1 MSNTK
6 KILMAKIHIAKKDL
20 GFDDDVY
27 RDVLWRVTGKRS
39 CKDMT
44 IAELES
50 VVKDM
55 QNSGFKP
62 KATPKHGKK
71 PDVIA
76 KREPLMGKIH
86 AILADMGL
94 HWNYAHGVGEQ
105 MFKIKRLQFLN
116 DSQLYKVT
124 QAMSTHQK
132 READKAMKAAAKAEK
147 PRVQVGTIG
156 HVDHSKTT
164 LAAVIAMKAAEI
176 AK

>member
-1 MSNTK
+1 MSTK
-6 KILMAKIHIAKKDL
+6 KALMAKIHIAKKEL
-20 GFDDDVY
+20 NLDDATY

-44 IAELES
+44 IAQLQDAA
-50 VVKDM
+50 KDM

-62 KATPKHGKK
+62 KATPKHGSK
-71 PDVIA
+71 PNVT
-76 KREPLMGKIH
+76 KRRQPLINKIE

-116 DSQLYKVT
+116 DQQLYKVT
-124 QAMSTHQK
+124 QALSAHQQS
-132 READKAMKAAAKAEK
+132 ETLKAAKEAAKPK
-147 PRVQVGTIG
+147 QN
-156 HVDHSKTT
+156 
-164 LAAVIAMKAAEI
+164 